1 MYVDV
6 YLCIPYIYVYL
17 LIYNV
22 PGQVC
27 EDCRVPAVFIHIC
40 MFMYVYVYLCIS
52 YVYLL
57 IYNVPGQVCKDFRV
71 PAADGLVKVGFHGL
85 YMAYVGHTRM

>member
-1 MYVDV
+1 VRR
-6 YLCIPYIYVYL
+6 LPCPGRIYTY
-17 LIYNV
+17 
-22 PGQVC
+22 
-27 EDCRVPAVFIHIC
+27 
-40 MFMYVYVYLCIS
+40 MYVYVCLCIFMYILCIS